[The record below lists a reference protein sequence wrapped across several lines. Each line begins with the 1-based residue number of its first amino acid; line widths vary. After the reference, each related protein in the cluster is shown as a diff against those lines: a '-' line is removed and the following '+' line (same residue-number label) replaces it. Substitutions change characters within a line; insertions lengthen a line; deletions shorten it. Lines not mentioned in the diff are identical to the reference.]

1 LLLLDILLFAQG
13 NLGAG
18 KRGSRDREGHSVR
31 YIYKEI
37 YSSLSLA
44 LPFVSAHVFHTQKTI
59 SCSLICIFPRTS
71 EPKRQLP
78 PPPTKTK
85 KQKILLFRARKK
97 NSKKKRRSSYT
108 HIRNKAR
115 ARIEKKKKKKEER
128 VAKHER
134 VEYHRR

>member
-71 EPKRQLP
+71 EPKRQTA
-78 PPPTKTK
+78 PPPTKTPK
-85 KQKILLFRARKK
+85 SKKILLFRARKI
-97 NSKKKRRSSYT
+97 S
-108 HIRNKAR
+108 
-115 ARIEKKKKKKEER
+115 KKKKKEVVTHTSEIKR
-128 VAKHER
+128 AR
-134 VEYHRR
+134 A